1 MRNRLRLNGAA
12 NVLRDKG
19 RTELV
24 RLRQNDG
31 KFLAAVSRK
40 QISGALNDLGHRSRH
55 PPETLV
61 AGLMSMAIVVALEM
75 IDIGDDDSDRLSRA
89 FGAAAFAIESDI
101 EAADRKSVV

>member
-1 MRNRLRLNGAA
+1 MRNHLRLNGTA

-40 QISGALNDLGHRSRH
+40 QISRALNDFGHRSGH
-55 PPETLV
+55 PPKTLV
-61 AGLMSMAIVVALEM
+61 AGLMSIAIVVALKM
-75 IDIGDDDSDRLSRA
+75 IDIGDDDRDRLSRA
-89 FGAAAFAIESDI
+89 FGAAALAIAPRLTSSS
-101 EAADRKSVV
+101 R